1 MVFKGKKK
9 NRVHHSEKVPVRK
22 RMLIWNARQLGVALA
37 HWRRR
42 VHLNRSPESVSPQ
55 RGTVLLLDG
64 EIHLIGK
71 VNLLIGG
78 VAGADLATE
87 VIPVTRSHQ
96 TDTEEKITEE
106 AQQEI
111 LEVKVHV
118 PTAAWS

>member
-1 MVFKGKKK
+1 M
-9 NRVHHSEKVPVRK
+9 
-22 RMLIWNARQLGVALA
+22 
-37 HWRRR
+37 
-42 VHLNRSPESVSPQ
+42 
-55 RGTVLLLDG
+55 
-64 EIHLIGK
+64 IGK